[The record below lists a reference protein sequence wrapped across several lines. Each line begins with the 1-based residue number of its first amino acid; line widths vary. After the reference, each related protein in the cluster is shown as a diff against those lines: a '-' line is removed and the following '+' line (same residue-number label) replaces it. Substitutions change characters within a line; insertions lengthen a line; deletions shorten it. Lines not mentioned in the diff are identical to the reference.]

1 MVRPV
6 SGGWSRY
13 KGGSMG
19 QRQRVQ
25 GLTFGGPVSGAQAS
39 CSALNA
45 EIPWVGGVPPG
56 NKILVWVK
64 EGNPREKEKRS
75 WSHDGQRLE

>member
-1 MVRPV
+1 MSDKREENSEPSMVRPV

-45 EIPWVGGVPPG
+45 EIPWVGECLLGTKFLSG
-56 NKILVWVK
+56 
-64 EGNPREKEKRS
+64 
-75 WSHDGQRLE
+75 